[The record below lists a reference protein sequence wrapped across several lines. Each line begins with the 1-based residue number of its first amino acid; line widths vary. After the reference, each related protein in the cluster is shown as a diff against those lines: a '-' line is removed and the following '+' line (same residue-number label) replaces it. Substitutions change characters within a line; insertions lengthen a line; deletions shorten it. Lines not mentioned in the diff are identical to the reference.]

1 MDFDQELLRGSN
13 LVAAKRSNTVL
24 DPGPIFFGGIK
35 FGFESGP
42 DFFYRVK
49 SGSSFFLRGQIKIR
63 ICSIF
68 IPDPNLQ

>member
-1 MDFDQELLRGSN
+1 MDFDQELLRRSN

-42 DFFYRVK
+42 DFFCRVK
-49 SGSSFFLRGQIKIR
+49 ENFSKRSDQDPDPFDFV
-63 ICSIF
+63 
-68 IPDPNLQ
+68 PDPNLQ